1 MAFSSNGQISYLV
14 LDSLSSGSKYGL
26 EIIEY
31 ISQKTNGGFVMKKPT
46 LYSCLT
52 RMEKKGLV
60 SSSFWGESELGGK
73 RHYYSITPAGKE
85 SLQELAK
92 QLDADDFS
100 QPQQESYQPAT
111 VVETVE
117 QPAKE
122 EQTEEEKPTYLQ
134 QDNLFDLVEQTPTK
148 QTQDEEDEEN
158 DVLENQIDMFNMEP
172 ISQGESIQEP
182 DTNEETASE
191 EIVEEPLPTEEEQE
205 EEKDPETERYYQS
218 LLEQGTEQKTEES
231 EEQLEE
237 EKTDDAVL
245 LDENERTSLT
255 LDEEAQNQ
263 RLYDTS
269 SELKK
274 YRKKKSFSENQI
286 EMAVVY
292 DKEEDDEIQKARI
305 AELKRSLLNL
315 KGETP
320 EQQEEKVEP
329 MSQYQPQPVNANYN
343 TLPQYNPIQEVKEAE
358 PEQLEEELHDDG
370 KFITEPRINASDI
383 PVARKI
389 APTNIEVNIY
399 DDNLPAPKRNSEL
412 EPSYKDMMSKLFER
426 RAERQKQP
434 VVTPEHPVDYSNAP
448 DTNGNFVDYNSLK
461 RYYQARNIEF
471 KEYKKTSVRRTYNTN
486 FLQLVNSIVLF
497 VLSGIASL
505 ALLWI
510 VAGTHNL
517 MSSTNFLYYT
527 IPGLFGLY
535 CLYALTKY
543 KCFASKKASLRYN
556 AFTNWMIF
564 LLASL
569 IVLIINIAC
578 GMQFE
583 TIAAY
588 STSLFLPMLALLVL
602 FPVNFYTKKFIYRRY
617 SK

>member
-1 MAFSSNGQISYLV
+1 MTFSSNGQISYLV
-14 LDSLSSGSKYGL
+14 LDSLVSGSKYGL

-73 RHYYSITPAGKE
+73 RHYYSITQAGRE
-85 SLQELAK
+85 SLAELAK
-92 QLDADDFS
+92 QLDGEDFS
-100 QPQQESYQPAT
+100 QAESQEVEQSAPYVSVAKKPAT
-111 VVETVE
+111 EN
-117 QPAKE
+117 E
-122 EQTEEEKPTYLQ
+122 EDKPTYLQ
-134 QDNLFDLVEQTPTK
+134 QDNLFDLVEKTPS
-148 QTQDEEDEEN
+148 QPTQDDDEEES
-158 DVLENQIDMFNMEP
+158 DVLENQIDMFNIES
-172 ISQGESIQEP
+172 ISQPEP
-182 DTNEETASE
+182 EEETVEPVQNADNNF
-191 EIVEEPLPTEEEQE
+191 VEE
-205 EEKDPETERYYQS
+205 KNSETERYYQS
-218 LLEQGTEQKTEES
+218 LLEQGTEQQAEEPV
-231 EEQLEE
+231 EE
-237 EKTDDAVL
+237 EKVDDAVL

-269 SELKK
+269 NELKK

-286 EMAVVY
+286 EMSVVY
-292 DKEEDDEIQKARI
+292 EKEEDEEIQKARI

-315 KGETP
+315 KGEAP
-320 EQQEEKVEP
+320 EQQEEKAEP
-329 MSQYQPQPVNANYN
+329 MTQYQPQSVTPNYN
-343 TLPQYNPIQEVKEAE
+343 TLPQYNPIQEVKEE
-358 PEQLEEELHDDG
+358 VEETEEEAHDDG

-426 RAERQKQP
+426 KAERQRQP
-434 VVTPEHPVDYSNAP
+434 VVTPEHPIDYANAP

-471 KEYKKTSVRRTYNTN
+471 KEYKKTTVRRSYNTN
-486 FLQLVNSIVLF
+486 LLQLINSIVLF
-497 VLSGIASL
+497 ALSVIASL
-505 ALLWI
+505 TLLWI
-510 VAGTHNL
+510 VASTHNL

-569 IVLIINIAC
+569 ITLIINIAC

-602 FPVNFYTKKFIYRRY
+602 FPVNFYTKKLIYRRY

>member
-73 RHYYSITPAGKE
+73 RHYYSITQAGRE
-85 SLQELAK
+85 NLAELAK
-92 QLDADDFS
+92 QLDGEDFA
-100 QPQQESYQPAT
+100 QTEPQEVEKTEPA
-111 VVETVE
+111 VATVE
-117 QPAKE
+117 QTAVE
-122 EQTEEEKPTYLQ
+122 DTEEKPTYLQ
-134 QDNLFDLVEQTPTK
+134 QDNLFDLVKETPAQ
-148 QTQDEEDEEN
+148 QTQEDDEEEN

-172 ISQGESIQEP
+172 IAQ
-182 DTNEETASE
+182 
-191 EIVEEPLPTEEEQE
+191 EEPENEQEEEEPVQEAVE

-218 LLEQGTEQKTEES
+218 LLEQGTEQK
-231 EEQLEE
+231 LEE
-237 EKTDDAVL
+237 EEVETEPTQEEKVDDAVL

-263 RLYDTS
+263 RIYDTS

-286 EMAVVY
+286 EMSVVY
-292 DKEEDDEIQKARI
+292 EKEEDEEIQKARI

-315 KGETP
+315 KGEAPAET
-320 EQQEEKVEP
+320 QQEAAP
-329 MSQYQPQPVNANYN
+329 QYQPQTVTANYN
-343 TLPQYNPIQEVKEAE
+343 TLPQYNPIQEVKEEEVE
-358 PEQLEEELHDDG
+358 PEEEIHDDG
-370 KFITEPRINASDI
+370 RFITEPRINASEI

-434 VVTPEHPVDYSNAP
+434 VVTPEHPVDYANAP
-448 DTNGNFVDYNSLK
+448 DTNGNFVDYGSLK

-471 KEYKKTSVRRTYNTN
+471 KEYKKTTVRRTYNTN
-486 FLQLVNSIVLF
+486 MLQLVNSIVLF
-497 VLSGIASL
+497 ALAGIASL

-517 MSSTNFLYYT
+517 MDSTNFLYYT

-583 TIAAY
+583 TIASY
-588 STSLFLPMLALLVL
+588 STSLFLPILALLIL